1 VFEIVRDAPVPT
13 GEVEDGRGRQN
24 QPNSKAMLASENLAA
39 KPTRG
44 DKAGRGSKDESG
56 TVYRDHEEEEE
67 EDSEEELSWLRSS
80 SNVFAF
86 CVAAVHAL
94 SPCEVTEAI
103 GEEDGPANASANGR
117 VWSGPSTESA
127 ATHGKCY
134 FCCNG
139 VSRSVCCY
147 GRLPR
152 SCCFLGS
159 NAHLTTDAGS
169 GSGSGPGPILGPK
182 QLAIIE

>member
-1 VFEIVRDAPVPT
+1 
-13 GEVEDGRGRQN
+13 
-24 QPNSKAMLASENLAA
+24 MLASENLAA

-94 SPCEVTEAI
+94 SPCEVTRGCDHPLMSLLSVSLPCMPCHLVKSQKRSGRRTARPMLAPMAGFGAGLPPSQQPRMGNAI
-103 GEEDGPANASANGR
+103 FVATASLDQC
-117 VWSGPSTESA
+117 A
-127 ATHGKCY
+127 ATVACPE
-134 FCCNG
+134 
-139 VSRSVCCY
+139 VAASWALMLTS
-147 GRLPR
+147 PR
-152 SCCFLGS
+152 MLALALALALG
-159 NAHLTTDAGS
+159 
-169 GSGSGPGPILGPK
+169 
-182 QLAIIE
+182 QY